1 MLLSISQYDVAAKEV
16 RGAFLYPEFK
26 DATWQIGAR
35 LFDFTLD
42 FSLMRSA
49 LEVVRK
55 ATENDP
61 IRRSDART
69 LEMAWANVGARPE
82 WGNGRWLP

>member
-16 RGAFLYPEFK
+16 RGVFLHPEFK

-35 LFDFTLD
+35 LFEFTDD
-42 FSLMRSA
+42 FSMMRLA
-49 LEVVRK
+49 HEAVRK

-61 IRRSDART
+61 IRSCDACT
-69 LEMAWANVGARPE
+69 FELAWANVGE
-82 WGNGRWLP
+82 GNRRWLP